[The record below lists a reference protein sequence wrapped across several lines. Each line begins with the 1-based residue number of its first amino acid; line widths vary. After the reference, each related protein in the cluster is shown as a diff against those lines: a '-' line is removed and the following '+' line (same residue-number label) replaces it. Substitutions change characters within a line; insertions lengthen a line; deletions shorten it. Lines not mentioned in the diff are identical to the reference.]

1 MYALRRIKAVLLGE
15 DVSPESIARKL
26 EDGGVPIT
34 DLDVDCRSC
43 PDPCDEGH
51 EPYPAKFNV
60 DTESQ
65 MLGMLKPYHKQIVV
79 STGKIDWELEVTLTR
94 GSLAALV
101 EWGVDRH
108 RPFSLPS
115 EPEPE
120 SEPGSGSSS
129 SSSSTSATTHDTES
143 PSPAHIKIESA
154 PPPPPVP
161 GIFDSSDTSV
171 TRLNVLNGSHHT
183 LSDDKELETVLV
195 FPDYLVVCE
204 IPRTRE
210 GAQRLWDG
218 WLDPHLGRGLRLDR
232 DDDEGVEEED
242 EMNMR
247 SCSIAAGK
255 LLAAFTN
262 SLERKGHQVDTELEH
277 PHDESLEECSG
288 NQHEEVERY
297 LRESA
302 QSKRVLILR
311 TSHVGGHKFAGL
323 CTIYT
328 PQRSGIW
335 YGRVTTHEVDGIVEN
350 TIEKGLVVPKLLRGG
365 INLRRLVGAEPEEEG
380 ARRKCRTL
388 HDW

>member
-1 MYALRRIKAVLLGE
+1 MYALRRIKAVFLGE
-15 DVSPESIARKL
+15 DVTPESIARKL
-26 EDGGVPIT
+26 ENGGVPIT

-51 EPYPAKFNV
+51 EPYSAKFSV

-108 RPFSLPS
+108 RPFSFPS
-115 EPEPE
+115 QTEPEPE
-120 SEPGSGSSS
+120 SESESG
-129 SSSSTSATTHDTES
+129 SSTSATTHDTESPS

-154 PPPPPVP
+154 PPPPSVP

-204 IPRTRE
+204 VPRTRE

-218 WLDPHLGRGLRLDR
+218 WLDPRLDRGLRLER
-232 DDDEGVEEED
+232 DDEEGVKEED
-242 EMNMR
+242 E
-247 SCSIAAGK
+247 
-255 LLAAFTN
+255 
-262 SLERKGHQVDTELEH
+262 
-277 PHDESLEECSG
+277 
-288 NQHEEVERY
+288 
-297 LRESA
+297 
-302 QSKRVLILR
+302 
-311 TSHVGGHKFAGL
+311 
-323 CTIYT
+323 
-328 PQRSGIW
+328 
-335 YGRVTTHEVDGIVEN
+335 
-350 TIEKGLVVPKLLRGG
+350 
-365 INLRRLVGAEPEEEG
+365 INLRSWVLPYSCVILLCGLLFLVF
-380 ARRKCRTL
+380 RR
-388 HDW
+388 